1 MKEKDIDK
9 LFRDAVQSEEATPS
23 PQLWAKIAQQ
33 LDEEA
38 EREEG
43 IVPMIATTKKPVYAW
58 VKLAAACALIGL
70 GLFAY
75 FAQQHE
81 PVAPNTQ
88 IVQQKPATQKTNKP
102 KTEGLEQAVE
112 STVAHAQPVK
122 NIFRQEK
129 QLAYSPIPLQKAE
142 SMKTSPNIV
151 PERKRIAP
159 VRLPLEDQI
168 SVMADLEIPKLDQVQ
183 LAEVQ
188 TMTELPTRYVTDVE
202 PIKPLIEP
210 FEEEEEMM
218 IAGTVR
224 KATGSVISKIIH
236 VVNDNTPTQV
246 TKDIYVLKDDEG
258 SFRLELGNIF
268 AKNRT
273 KKRK

>member
-9 LFRDAVQSEEATPS
+9 LFRDALQSEEATPS
-23 PQLWAKIAQQ
+23 PQLWDKIAQQ

-43 IVPMIATTKKPVYAW
+43 IVHLVPVTKIRNYQW
-58 VKLAAACALIGL
+58 VKYAAACALVGV

-75 FAQQHE
+75 FTTQQEITAPQTNMAHQQKAQNEVKQTNE
-81 PVAPNTQ
+81 DIAPEEMEIESNVQPERLLTNNTTP
-88 IVQQKPATQKTNKP
+88 VQQEEFVRERYVEPIEQKHLVPVNQP
-102 KTEGLEQAVE
+102 EVNQLAAIEQAE
-112 STVAHAQPVK
+112 
-122 NIFRQEK
+122 
-129 QLAYSPIPLQKAE
+129 
-142 SMKTSPNIV
+142 V
-151 PERKRIAP
+151 PDLPP
-159 VRLPLEDQI
+159 VRL
-168 SVMADLEIPKLDQVQ
+168 
-183 LAEVQ
+183 AEVPAVN
-188 TMTELPTRYVTDVE
+188 LPTRFVTDVE

-224 KATGSVISKIIH
+224 KATSNVFNKIID
-236 VVNDNTPTQV
+236 VVSDNTPTQV
-246 TKDIYVLKDDEG
+246 TKDVYVLKDDEG
-258 SFRLELGNIF
+258 SFRLEIGNLF